1 MSTHE
6 VEQLIFSIVPSILT
20 FDFNLISGSFLLFWG
35 PNVLFLRLGRVRHPQ
50 NSLDPVCACAAAAH
64 KFAQLSLRPAG
75 SSLLVYNLSLCNKYM
90 QPIRSYSVT
99 VVMAAAWVCTLS
111 PYKEKPTSKTTMT
124 KKEEEKSR

>member
-1 MSTHE
+1 M
-6 VEQLIFSIVPSILT
+6 
-20 FDFNLISGSFLLFWG
+20 G
-35 PNVLFLRLGRVRHPQ
+35 LGRVRHPQ
-50 NSLDPVCACAAAAH
+50 NSLDPVCTCTAAAH

-75 SSLLVYNLSLCNKYM
+75 SLLLVYNLSLCNKHM

-99 VVMAAAWVCTLS
+99 VMMAGAWVCTLS